1 MIVIF
6 LLLLSY
12 WPEMDEI
19 VRVGDL
25 VIGCQMTHDLGPFV
39 HRDFILTDEQSG
51 EMRIISHVQYL
62 EWPDHGAPALASQFL
77 DYVRYIQK
85 LESSFDNHQETIVLV
100 HCSAGIG
107 RTGAFILLDS
117 AMHLINA
124 GYPVNP
130 IQLIKMMRDQ
140 RPMMLQT
147 SVSVGHFLSS
157 TIKMIESL
165 NHFSFIIKS

>member
-1 MIVIF
+1 
-6 LLLLSY
+6 
-12 WPEMDEI
+12 MDEI

-25 VIGCQMTHDLGPFV
+25 VIACQLIHCLGPFV
-39 HRDFILTDEQSG
+39 HREFVLTDDQTG
-51 EMRIISHVQYL
+51 EMRVISHVQYL

-77 DYVRYIQK
+77 DYVRHIQK
-85 LESSFDNHQETIVLV
+85 LESNFDNDQETTILV

-117 AMHLINA
+117 AMRLINA

-147 SVSVGHFLSS
+147 SVSSS
-157 TIKMIESL
+157 YQTRYIS
-165 NHFSFIIKS
+165 